1 MGKKPIHSCQCEIC
15 QSVEPHPDLDHHRL
29 MNLFASRLDEQQR
42 RWYVGMEAE
51 RIGHGGTEL
60 MAKITGMKIDTIRK
74 GRRELADNLANR
86 PTERIRLPGGGR
98 KPVEKKAQTSN
109 RL

>member
-1 MGKKPIHSCQCEIC
+1 
-15 QSVEPHPDLDHHRL
+15 
-29 MNLFASRLDEQQR
+29 MNLLLSRLDEQQQ
-42 RWYVGMEAE
+42 RWYVGVEAE

-60 MAKITGMKIDTIRK
+60 MAQITGINIDTIRK

-86 PTERIRLPGGGR
+86 PTERVRLAGGGR
-98 KPVEKKAQTSN
+98 KPVEKKTQTSN

>member
-15 QSVEPHPDLDHHRL
+15 QSVEPHPDKEQHRR
-29 MNLFASRLDEQQR
+29 MNLLLSRLDEQQR
-42 RWYVGMEAE
+42 RWYVGVEAE
-51 RIGHGGTEL
+51 RIGHSGTEL
-60 MAKITGMKIDTIRK
+60 MAQITGINIDTIRK

-86 PTERIRLPGGGR
+86 PTERVRLVGGGR

-109 RL
+109 KL